1 MASNHSLASTPLTF
15 ELPRALVDRIHVCRG
30 RLGLK
35 SVSEVVRH
43 ALETFDVA
51 GFRAPPREQ
60 MQISVRLSSA
70 QKQRLFR
77 GARQKKVSAGEL
89 LRAALEAV
97 AARSRRDHAPAA
109 RGSGRSPKPA
119 AATNAAA
126 KPRR

>member
-1 MASNHSLASTPLTF
+1 MASNHTLASTPLTF
-15 ELPRALVDRIHVCRG
+15 ELPRALVDRIHLCRG
-30 RLGLK
+30 HLGLK

-43 ALETFDVA
+43 ALATFDLS

-60 MQISVRLSSA
+60 LQISVRLSSA

-97 AARSRRDHAPAA
+97 AVRRS
-109 RGSGRSPKPA
+109 K
-119 AATNAAA
+119 AAA
-126 KPRR
+126 KPLRSRRPLVNKAAGKATGRRRR